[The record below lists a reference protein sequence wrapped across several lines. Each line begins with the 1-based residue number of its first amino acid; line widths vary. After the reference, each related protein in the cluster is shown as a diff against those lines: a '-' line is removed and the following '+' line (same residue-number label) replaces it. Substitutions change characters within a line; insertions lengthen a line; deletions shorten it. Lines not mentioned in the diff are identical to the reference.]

1 MKPSSIHKL
10 IISHV
15 SKYMSKEF
23 KYSIVAVF
31 LIVVSKEI
39 EKKIKKK
46 TLPSILNLLMSIIV
60 N

>member
-1 MKPSSIHKL
+1 
-10 IISHV
+10 
-15 SKYMSKEF
+15 MSKEF

-39 EKKIKKK
+39 EKKKKK

>member
-39 EKKIKKK
+39 EKKKKK

>member
-1 MKPSSIHKL
+1 
-10 IISHV
+10 
-15 SKYMSKEF
+15 MSKEF